1 MREKNQPLK
10 SKTGGSTF
18 KNPDGHY
25 AAKLIEMAGCKDLNV
40 GDAYISSKHANF
52 IINTK
57 NASATH
63 IEELGQKVMDKVFKK
78 FGIKLEWEIKII
90 GNK

>member
-1 MREKNQPLK
+1 M
-10 SKTGGSTF
+10 SFG
-18 KNPDGHY
+18 
-25 AAKLIEMAGCKDLNV
+25 AAVRQEGQTAFFQAGCKDLNV